1 MIVRPPQHWFRRLF
15 VWHGSVLPNI
25 LFRLSLNFMV
35 SCLAVLCY
43 HWHEDFN
50 VNLTLGPFSLLGVA
64 IAIFLGFRNNASYA
78 RFIEARVLWGS
89 LLITTRSLMRQ
100 AISLMPHPGG
110 EHRRFAMLLTAF
122 TYALK
127 HHLRHEPMA
136 MELTRLLPAQDKAAV
151 LASYSPCNRLLQ
163 LMGQWLGEQRRR
175 GYLSDIDFQ
184 TIDTNLNQL
193 SVILGG
199 CERISNTPIPF
210 AYSLIVHRTVYVFCA
225 LLPFALVTVLH
236 YMTPL
241 VSVFISY
248 TFIALDALAEE
259 LEDPFGIEA
268 NDLPLNAMAHTVESN
283 LRDMINDHTHLA
295 RVCPDS
301 HCRLD

>member
-1 MIVRPPQHWFRRLF
+1 
-15 VWHGSVLPNI
+15 
-25 LFRLSLNFMV
+25 MV
-35 SCLAVLCY
+35 SCLAVMCY
-43 HWHEDFN
+43 LWHEDFN
-50 VNLTLGPFSLLGVA
+50 VNLMLGPFSLLGVA

-110 EHRRFAMLLTAF
+110 EHRR
-122 TYALK
+122 
-127 HHLRHEPMA
+127 
-136 MELTRLLPAQDKAAV
+136 
-151 LASYSPCNRLLQ
+151 
-163 LMGQWLGEQRRR
+163 R

-225 LLPFALVTVLH
+225 LLPFALVSDLH

-268 NDLPLNAMAHTVESN
+268 NDLPLNAMAHTIESN

-295 RVCPDS
+295 RICPDS